1 MVQNVRFGPEGS
13 RLAGANLEKRGTRL
27 RASGSSPE
35 AGGVG
40 GGTWGHVVRCSKCVV
55 KPVSVRNGK
64 PGKASNGERRDC
76 C

>member
-1 MVQNVRFGPEGS
+1 VSAEVR
-13 RLAGANLEKRGTRL
+13 
-27 RASGSSPE
+27 
-35 AGGVG
+35 
-40 GGTWGHVVRCSKCVV
+40 GGTLEQSAKESVNGDGEKKLLLTVVRRSKCVV